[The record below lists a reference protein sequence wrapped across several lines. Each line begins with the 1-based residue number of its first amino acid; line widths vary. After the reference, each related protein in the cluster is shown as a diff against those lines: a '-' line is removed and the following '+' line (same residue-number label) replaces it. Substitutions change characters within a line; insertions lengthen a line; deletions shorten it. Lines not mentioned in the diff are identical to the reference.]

1 MPIVELEKGV
11 YLAPWEGDPGRTL
24 DIRTAKKFKTRKEA
38 EFALMGARNWRPF
51 RNAVIRPTPR
61 ALDGGRAAA
70 QSGRVN
76 TPAASNA

>member
-24 DIRTAKKFKTRKEA
+24 DIRTAKKFKTRKDA

-51 RNAVIRPTPR
+51 CNATIRPTPR
-61 ALDGGRAAA
+61 AADAALRKESYGRK
-70 QSGRVN
+70 RI
-76 TPAASNA
+76 

>member
-1 MPIVELEKGV
+1 MPIIELEKGV

-24 DIRTAKKFKTRKEA
+24 DIRTAKKFKTRKDA

-61 ALDGGRAAA
+61 ALVLATPSNQLAGLA
-70 QSGRVN
+70 Q
-76 TPAASNA
+76 NANQ